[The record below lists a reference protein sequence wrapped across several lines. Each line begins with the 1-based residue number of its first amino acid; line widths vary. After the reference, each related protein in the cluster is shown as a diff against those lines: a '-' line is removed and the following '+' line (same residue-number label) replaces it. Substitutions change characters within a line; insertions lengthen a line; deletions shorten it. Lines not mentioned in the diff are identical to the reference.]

1 MSIPWLWQPCRRA
14 ERDGTKQPRH
24 LVSVLPPGAVL
35 SDRPEHGSAGGPL
48 ATVLSADAALGC
60 KPWRRQLCLADDV
73 DLTFCFIPQPAK
85 SERQPTMTTRNG
97 STAGVSVGR
106 VGSGCSG
113 FVRTGFRVTGHK
125 PEIAC
130 FHDDA
135 RGSGF
140 YKKDDPRAQLRHHKL
155 VASVKSAQNLS

>member
-1 MSIPWLWQPCRRA
+1 MARSTAI
-14 ERDGTKQPRH
+14 
-24 LVSVLPPGAVL
+24 
-35 SDRPEHGSAGGPL
+35 
-48 ATVLSADAALGC
+48 
-60 KPWRRQLCLADDV
+60 LCLADDV

-130 FHDDA
+130 FQDDA
-135 RGSGF
+135 KGSRF
-140 YKKDDPRAQLRHHKL
+140 YKTWPFSIREHTFTSTRRTGWNRPALGSHFSDPLTASRHGSPWPVCRATATARPPRVPVRFASNRGTSAALELADKRAQPKT
-155 VASVKSAQNLS
+155 